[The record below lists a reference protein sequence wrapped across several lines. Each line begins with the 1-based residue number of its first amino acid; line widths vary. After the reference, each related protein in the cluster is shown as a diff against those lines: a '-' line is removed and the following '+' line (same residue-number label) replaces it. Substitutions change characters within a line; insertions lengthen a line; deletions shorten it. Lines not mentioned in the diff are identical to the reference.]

1 MDKISPLKYLS
12 LKSLHILR
20 VYIYLFKVPVT
31 LQDKTTTRMM
41 MVGES
46 CPVKAC
52 LSYIVGGAMGAF
64 MGLFQV
70 ATNHK
75 YSKQRP

>member
-1 MDKISPLKYLS
+1 M
-12 LKSLHILR
+12 
-20 VYIYLFKVPVT
+20 PVT

-70 ATNHK
+70 ATIHK
-75 YSKQRP
+75 YLKQRPGNKLLPFSPALPPTTQPIK